1 MTLNSDTLYGY
12 LQLLLTQIVL
22 ETVVNLKFYTFRNQ
36 VHMYIMYISNI
47 IDK

>member
-22 ETVVNLKFYTFRNQ
+22 EMVVNFYTFRNQ
-36 VHMYIMYISNI
+36 VHMYISNI